1 MRIKPTRDC
10 TAKKGTVADTAGAIE
25 KQEGNGTDKCD
36 LGDAAHL
43 QSHRHHEQKQGCHF
57 QLWQNGSVGYE
68 DCGDP
73 SPSREQDTIARHEKE
88 MTELATKRAK
98 QIEEEKLPLADNGL
112 HVAPDKIKDQHNG
125 EEMPDVVI
133 EQRGGKKLPG
143 ASVRNTAI
151 AEAEIFENESAIP
164 GCENELGDECR
175 GVQTEQRTQNDAL
188 RRCPRARKTRRLSP

>member
-1 MRIKPTRDC
+1 TRDC

-25 KQEGNGTDKCD
+25 KQESDGSKQGD

-43 QSHRHHEQKQGCHF
+43 QSHRHHEQKQGCHL
-57 QLWQNGSVGYE
+57 QLGQNGGVGYE

-73 SPSREQDTIARHEKE
+73 SPGREQDTIARHEKE
-88 MTELATKRAK
+88 MTELAAKRTK
-98 QIEEEKLPLADNGL
+98 QIEKKKLPLADNCL
-112 HVAPDKIKDQHNG
+112 HVAPDKIEDQHVG
-125 EEMPDVVI
+125 DEMPDVVI

-143 ASVRNTAI
+143 VSVRNTAI

-164 GCENELGDECR
+164 GGENELGDEYR
-175 GVQTEQRTQNDAL
+175 GVQTQQRTQNDAL